1 MYCSKRIRRALAL
14 AWLTVV
20 VAACGGGG
28 GGAAPTSK
36 QPTADNVLSVTVE
49 SGPNGN
55 AVNTLYAA
63 VTICQPGSTTNC
75 QTIDHVLVDT
85 GSTGLRLLSSVVAP
99 GLNLSRTTTSSG
111 GTLLNCAQFLD
122 NSFAWGP
129 VVTVDMALGGK
140 KAAAVPIQLIADP
153 VSNHL
158 AASCSSGVALSS
170 VSTLGAKGILG
181 IGLFK
186 EDCGSPCASNAANG
200 VYYSC
205 SDGACSATLASAAST
220 SQQLKNPVP
229 LFASDNNG
237 LLIDLPAVAS
247 SGAASLNGSVV
258 FGIATQSNNQFTSG
272 TVLKTS
278 TGKFTAMFAG
288 RSLNRSFLDTGSNA
302 LFFDSSAIPPCGVG
316 ASGFYCPSTR
326 TQLSATLL
334 DNNLASTGVT
344 FSIDNA
350 LTLFSGGNSVLPTL
364 SGPVGDAQTFD
375 WGLPFFYGRR
385 VFIGIE
391 QQSSSAGTGPFYAF

>member
-1 MYCSKRIRRALAL
+1 MYFSKHIRRALSLAL
-14 AWLTVV
+14 VAMMVV
-20 VAACGGGG
+20 ACGGGG
-28 GGAAPTSK
+28 GSGASTSTP
-36 QPTADNVLSVTVE
+36 PTAENVLSVTVD

-85 GSTGLRLLSSVVAP
+85 GSTGLRLLSGVIAS
-99 GLNLSRTTTSSG
+99 GLNLSRTTSSSG
-111 GTLLNCAQFLD
+111 GTLLNCAHFLD
-122 NSFAWGP
+122 SSFAWGP
-129 VVTVDMALGGK
+129 VVTVDMLLGGK

-153 VSNHL
+153 ASNHL
-158 AASCSSGVALSS
+158 AARCSSGDALNSVA
-170 VSTLGAKGILG
+170 TLGAKGILG

-186 EDCGSPCASNAANG
+186 EDCGAGCASNADNG
-200 VYYSC
+200 VYYRC
-205 SDGACSATLASAAST
+205 TDGACSAAVASTAST

-237 LLIDLPAVAS
+237 LMVDLPAVAS

-258 FGIATQSNNQFTSG
+258 FGIATQSNNQFTAG

-278 TGKFTAMFAG
+278 TGHFTTLFAG
-288 RSLNRSFLDTGSNA
+288 QSLNKGFLDTGSNA
-302 LFFDSSAIPPCGVG
+302 LFFNSSAIPSCGTE

-326 TQLSATLL
+326 TQLSATLF
-334 DNNLASTGVT
+334 DGNAASTAVT

-350 LTLFSGGNSVLPTL
+350 LALFNIGNSALPTL

-391 QQSSSAGTGPFYAF
+391 QLPSPAGPGPFYAF